1 MSMSQKFFFKVL
13 LRMNGSDIKHL
24 RGDLGRHVLR
34 RDNQPVNM
42 QTLAA
47 PWEWDNED
55 QELDW
60 KYDKQML
67 TIDITVNNDF
77 IICLD
82 M

>member
-1 MSMSQKFFFKVL
+1 
-13 LRMNGSDIKHL
+13 
-24 RGDLGRHVLR
+24 
-34 RDNQPVNM
+34 M

-47 PWEWDNED
+47 PLEWENED